1 MFSLFQAVSWGHVC
15 SPTCHR
21 GAQSAVSGFP
31 PPGGNSHSESETW
44 GKRGKGGKGGKG
56 GNSLPFKKSKP
67 AVARPLL
74 VPPPPPS
81 HLPQI

>member
-31 PPGGNSHSESETW
+31 PPPGGNSHSESETW
-44 GKRGKGGKGGKG
+44 GNRGKGGALILILFSTDFLDAVLLC
-56 GNSLPFKKSKP
+56 NPLASRKSCWT
-67 AVARPLL
+67 L
-74 VPPPPPS
+74 
-81 HLPQI
+81 